1 LKVAETYTFGEP
13 RNGDAQWARYVAG
26 QVPDANYYRVTH
38 FNDGVPQI
46 PPAILGYVHH
56 GPEYFHSK
64 DTGNT
69 AQTTLKCSLDSL
81 VS

>member
-13 RNGDAQWARYVAG
+13 RNGDAQWARYAAG

-56 GPEYFHSK
+56 GPEYFQSK